1 MATIR
6 VPGRLGDWV
15 GGLTAMLVAVPS
27 AVAYGLLIYAPLGP
41 SWSGPAAFAGMVGTI
56 VLAAAGAFWGGS
68 PRLISA
74 PCAPAAAVLS
84 VFVASLVAE
93 NRVDPV
99 LVPLYLGLIAVGAGA
114 LQLVVG
120 RLGGGKIIKYIP
132 YPVVAGYLSGVGV
145 LILLAQLPQI
155 LGTPK
160 SLDLLSALASP
171 GLWKPA
177 GLAVG
182 ALTIVV
188 MVAAPRIS
196 GKVPAAVLALAAGV
210 GGYLLLGLIDPSLW
224 SLEHNKLVVGPVPP
238 ADGAYLNRLAQ
249 SWAGLGRLGWSDW
262 QLLITPLLT
271 LAALLSID
279 TLKTCVVVDVLTRAR
294 HDSNKTLVGQGLG
307 NLLAGILQG
316 IPGAG
321 TMGPTMVNLNSGG
334 QTKLSG
340 VVAGASALAVV
351 LFLGAVVAWIPVS
364 CLAGILVV
372 LAFRMIDRHSLTLLR
387 HRSTRFDFV
396 VILGVVAAAVST
408 SLIVAAGVGIGLAIA
423 LFLREQLRNAVI
435 RRKVAGNR
443 LFSKKARSTAE
454 AAVLEA
460 HGAETQVFEL
470 QGQLFFG
477 TTDKLF
483 TEVEPFLKT
492 CRQVLFD
499 MRRVQSVDYTAA
511 HLLGQ
516 LKDLLQSAGGV
527 LVLVSVPRSLP
538 TGADPR
544 EYLASLGVSDDG
556 ETLRFF
562 PDLDGALEWAEERTL
577 ARYRDALPEAGR
589 PLRLEE
595 FDLLAGMPASALE
608 KLALYVESRAV
619 PSGQAVF
626 RQGDGGQDLFLL
638 RRGCVRINL
647 PLPEGSVYHLATFN
661 QGATF
666 GDMAFL
672 DRKDRS
678 ADAWAEGDVELF
690 VLSRARFDQ
699 LAATYPH
706 AAVHFFEVLAQA
718 LSVRLRQSHAE
729 LRALQEG

>member
-1 MATIR
+1 MAAILGQ
-6 VPGRLGDWV
+6 GRLGDAV
-15 GGLTAMLVAVPS
+15 GGLTAMLVAMPS

-41 SWSGPAAFAGMVGTI
+41 VWSGPAAFAGIVGTI
-56 VLAAAGAFWGGS
+56 VLATAGAFWGGS
-68 PRLISA
+68 PKLISA

-84 VFVASLVAE
+84 VFVASLVADG
-93 NRVDPV
+93 RIDPA
-99 LVPLYLGLIAVGAGA
+99 LVPLCLGVIALGAGA
-114 LQLVVG
+114 LQLLVG
-120 RLGGGKIIKYIP
+120 FVGGGKIIKYIP

-145 LILLAQLPQI
+145 LILLAQLPSF

-160 SLDLLSALASP
+160 NLDLGTALANP
-171 GLWKPA
+171 NVWKPA
-177 GLAVG
+177 SLLVG
-182 ALTIVV
+182 GLTIAV
-188 MVAAPRIS
+188 MVAAPKLS
-196 GKVPAAVLALAAGV
+196 TKVPAAVLALAAGIV
-210 GGYLLLGLIDPSLW
+210 GYLLLGLWDPSLL
-224 SLEHNKLVVGPVPP
+224 SLDHNKLVVGPVPP
-238 ADGAYLNRLAQ
+238 ADSAYFGRLAE
-249 SWAGLGRLGWSDW
+249 SWGALGRLGWADW
-262 QLLITPLLT
+262 QLLLTPMVT

-307 NLLAGILQG
+307 NLLAGLLQG

-321 TMGPTMVNLNSGG
+321 TMGATMVNLNSGG
-334 QTKLSG
+334 QTKFSG
-340 VVAGASALAVV
+340 VVAGVSALAVV

-364 CLAGILVV
+364 CLAGILIV
-372 LAFRMIDRHSLTLLR
+372 LAFRMIDRHALKLLR

-408 SLIVAAGVGIGLAIA
+408 SLIVAAGVGIALAIA

-435 RRKVAGNR
+435 RRRVAGNR
-443 LFSKKARSTAE
+443 IFSKKTRGATE

-460 HGAETQVFEL
+460 HGGETQVFEL

-483 TEVEPFLKT
+483 TEVEPFLKS
-492 CRQVLFD
+492 CRHVLFD
-499 MRRVQSVDYTAA
+499 MHRVQSVDYTAA

-516 LKDLLQSAGGV
+516 LKDLLQASGGV

-544 EYLASLGVSDDG
+544 EYLASLGVTDDG

-577 ARYRDALPEAGR
+577 ARHRDALPELDR

-608 KLALYVESRAV
+608 KLGLFVESRTVAD
-619 PSGQAVF
+619 GQAVF

-647 PLPEGSVYHLATFN
+647 PLPDGSLYHLATFN
-661 QGATF
+661 RGATF

-678 ADAWAEGDVELF
+678 ADAWAEGEVELF

-699 LAATYPH
+699 LAASYPH